1 MMKGKAGTGS
11 KVEKGTTLVAANT
24 RIIGDVR
31 FSDQLFLDGVVE
43 GNVIADD
50 SDKATVIVSEEGSV
64 IGEIRAPHVVING
77 TVEGNVFAG
86 ARVELAAKAR
96 VKGNVHYKLIE
107 MQLGALVDGQL
118 LHADDSA
125 NVLELPRSDDIAKE
139 S

>member
-1 MMKGKAGTGS
+1 MMKGKSSSGG

-43 GNVIADD
+43 GNVIADE

-64 IGEIRAPHVVING
+64 VGEIRAPHVVING

-107 MQLGALVDGQL
+107 MQLGAMVDGQL

-125 NVLELPRSDDIAKE
+125 NVLEMPLAEDIAKE